1 MEINFDESIRSGIVT
16 MKEWG
21 GLAIAGERIQEISES
36 LKRLSK
42 CFTQDL
48 KMQKKLSQ
56 KQKERIFENVCASFC
71 SGCEQEARCR
81 EYYSYDNFSA
91 AMQILGAPSQEEQT
105 QEEAAFWER
114 CLHPEEFLY
123 AATAEMTLA
132 GQELQLRNRM
142 AEVRMLA
149 GGQLQELSLVLREFS
164 EAICRGKRAEEK
176 YSEKLF
182 VELRKHH
189 IEMEDAVFLENK
201 NGMLEMLLTVRSRW
215 SGCVTAKEAAEAAGR
230 AVGRQ
235 MSPFHGTRILT
246 DSFEVVRFFQEPQF
260 KIFTGIARTAKAGS
274 LVSGDNFSIK
284 ELPDAMTA
292 LMLSDGM
299 GSGVLAQQ
307 ESSMVIEL
315 LEEFLEAG
323 FSVHA
328 AMRMVN
334 TLFLTDMQN
343 PSAVTADIILLNLY
357 NGIAEFYKAGAAPA
371 YLKRGSTVITLDDSR
386 LPVGMF
392 TMAEDSELPSHKLY
406 QGDTLIMMT
415 DGVLEALHAENKEQM
430 MEGYLSML
438 SVRSPQ
444 EMAERILKF
453 AREHEED
460 GPNDDMTVLTAVVYE
475 NQRKKRRLFL

>member
-1 MEINFDESIRSGIVT
+1 MRKVLRSEIVI

-21 GLAIAGERIQEISES
+21 GLAIAGERIQEISEG

-42 CFTQDL
+42 CFMKDFQMTA
-48 KMQKKLSQ
+48 KLSEE
-56 KQKERIFENVCASFC
+56 QKEQIFENVCASFC
-71 SGCEQEARCR
+71 SGCEQETRCR

-91 AMQILGAPSQEEQT
+91 AMQLLQEPSQEEL
-105 QEEAAFWER
+105 EEDAAAFLER
-114 CLHPEEFLY
+114 CLHPEEFLL
-123 AATAEMTLA
+123 AATEEMTLA
-132 GQELQLRNRM
+132 GQQLQLRNRM

-149 GGQLQELSLVLREFS
+149 GGQLKELSLVLREFS
-164 EAICRGKRAEEK
+164 EDICRGKRAEEK

-201 NGMLEMLLTVRSRW
+201 NGMTELLLTLRSRW
-215 SGCVTAKEAAEAAGR
+215 NGCVTAKEAAEAAGNAIGKR
-230 AVGRQ
+230 LC
-235 MSPFHGTRILT
+235 PFHGTRILT
-246 DSFEVVRFFQEPQF
+246 DHFEVLRFSQEPQF
-260 KIFTGIARTAKAGS
+260 KLFTGIARTAKAGS
-274 LVSGDNFSIK
+274 AVSGDNFSIK
-284 ELPDAMTA
+284 ELPNAVTA

-299 GSGVLAQQ
+299 GSGVRAQQ
-307 ESSMVIEL
+307 ESCTVIEL

-323 FSVHA
+323 FSVNA

-343 PSAVTADIILLNLY
+343 PSAVTADISLLNLY
-357 NGIAEFYKAGAAPA
+357 NGMAEFYKAGAAPT
-371 YLKRGSTVITLDDSR
+371 YLKRGSSVITIDDSQ
-386 LPVGMF
+386 LPAGMF
-392 TMAEDSELPSHKLY
+392 SMMEDGELKAHKLY

-438 SVRSPQ
+438 PVRSPQ
-444 EMAERILKF
+444 EMAERILNF

-460 GPNDDMTVLTAVVYE
+460 GPHDDMTVLTAVVYE
-475 NQRKKRRLFL
+475 NRKKKRGLFS